1 MRERNPRPRETT
13 ALPRP
18 KADVFRRIVAY
29 VIDVLVAGLAALII
43 SAFFPP
49 LGPVVSAA
57 YLLFKD
63 GLMFAVT
70 KQDSW
75 RNKSVGKRLLNLE
88 VVSQDGATVDLWLS
102 AKRNLTLVIGA
113 VLELTI
119 FASPLAAMIGLVIG
133 LIEVFLLIS
142 EPYGR
147 RLGDQWAHTQV
158 ANGR

>member
-1 MRERNPRPRETT
+1 MPYE
-13 ALPRP
+13 

-29 VIDVLVAGLAALII
+29 LIDVFVAGVAAVVI
-43 SAFFPP
+43 SILFPP

-70 KQDSW
+70 KQESW
-75 RNKSVGKRLLNLE
+75 KNQSIGKRLLNLE
-88 VVSQDGATVDLWLS
+88 VVSRDGATIDLLLS

-113 VLELTI
+113 LLELTI
-119 FASPLAAMIGLVIG
+119 FASPLAATLGMIIG
-133 LIEVFLLIS
+133 VVELYLIITER
-142 EPYGR
+142 YGR

-158 ANGR
+158 APGR